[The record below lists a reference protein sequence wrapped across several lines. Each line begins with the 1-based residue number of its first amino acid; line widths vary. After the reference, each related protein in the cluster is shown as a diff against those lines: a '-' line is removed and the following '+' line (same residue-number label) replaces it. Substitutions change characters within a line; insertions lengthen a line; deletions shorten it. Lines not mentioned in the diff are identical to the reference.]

1 VKSASLAAVPLL
13 SGDEWDSST
22 AVEGHTFK
30 DGEDQQAFMNS
41 ISPGY
46 FATMGIPIKEGRD
59 FDRRDMHDHS
69 KVAIVNEQ
77 FARHFF
83 GDKSAVGRHLGRGGG
98 PGTKLDIEIIGV
110 SANSLYE
117 GPREGVRRQVF
128 IPNWGNG
135 GVAFYVRAAI
145 GSSSAYGALR
155 NEVKKLD
162 ASMPVYSLKTLGSQL
177 DETLLTERLIAL
189 LSAGFGLLA
198 TLLAAIGLYGVM
210 SFTVARRTKEMG
222 VRMALGAQPATVIWL
237 VMKEVLVL
245 LALGLAV
252 GIPAAIGLG
261 RFVATQLYG
270 IKASDPWIGGAS
282 MLMLILVAV
291 VAGLIPAQRA
301 SRIDPIL
308 ALRYE

>member
-1 VKSASLAAVPLL
+1 
-13 SGDEWDSST
+13 
-22 AVEGHTFK
+22 
-30 DGEDQQAFMNS
+30 M
-41 ISPGY
+41 
-46 FATMGIPIKEGRD
+46 
-59 FDRRDMHDHS
+59 
-69 KVAIVNEQ
+69 
-77 FARHFF
+77 
-83 GDKSAVGRHLGRGGG
+83 
-98 PGTKLDIEIIGV
+98 
-110 SANSLYE
+110 
-117 GPREGVRRQVF
+117 
-128 IPNWGNG
+128 
-135 GVAFYVRAAI
+135 
-145 GSSSAYGALR
+145 
-155 NEVKKLD
+155 KKLD
-162 ASMPVYSLKTLGSQL
+162 AAMPVYSLKTLGSQL

-222 VRMALGAQPATVIWL
+222 VRMALGAQPASVIWL

-261 RFVATQLYG
+261 RFVATQLYN
-270 IKASDPWIGGAS
+270 IKASDPWIAGAS
-282 MLMLILVAV
+282 MLTLILVAI